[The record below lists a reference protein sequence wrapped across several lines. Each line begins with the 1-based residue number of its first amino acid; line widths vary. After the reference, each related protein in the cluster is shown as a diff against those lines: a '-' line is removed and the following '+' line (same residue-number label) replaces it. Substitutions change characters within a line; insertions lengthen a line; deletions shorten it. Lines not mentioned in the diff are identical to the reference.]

1 MTDPK
6 VLVATSVRYYHQN
19 DEAAFFGWLDRMPCV
34 GNYRGAGCD
43 LFITLIRQPKKTD
56 LQELVAFFLRY
67 EIDLAQLARFETR
80 SNRNWLR
87 NPSAIWYERMFGT
100 GS

>member
-1 MTDPK
+1 MTDLK
-6 VLVATSVRYYHQN
+6 ALIATSVRYYHQN
-19 DEAAFFGWLDRMPCV
+19 DEAAFFGWLDRMFYV
-34 GNYRGAGCD
+34 ESYRGVGRD
-43 LFITLIRQPKKTD
+43 LLITLARQPNKTD

-67 EIDLAQLARFETR
+67 EIDLAQLACLETR

-87 NPSAIWYERMFGT
+87 NPSAAWHDRVFGT